1 MGRPRIGAIET
12 GPQERFVA
20 GLAEQETLA
29 ANADA
34 DVTDKFDSVLD
45 EDSDFDVE
53 EDIAFMGEE
62 YDVLDIDDVL
72 DMCNFEKQEFL
83 DS

>member
-1 MGRPRIGAIET
+1 M
-12 GPQERFVA
+12 A
-20 GLAEQETLA
+20 GLAEQETLT
-29 ANADA
+29 ANTDA
-34 DVTDKFDSVLD
+34 DITDKFDSVLD

-72 DMCNFEKQEFL
+72 DMCSFEKQEFL

>member
-1 MGRPRIGAIET
+1 MSRPRTGAIET
-12 GPQERFVA
+12 GPQENYVA

-29 ANADA
+29 ANTDA

-53 EDIAFMGEE
+53 EDIAFKGEE

-72 DMCNFEKQEFL
+72 DMCNFEKREFL

>member
-1 MGRPRIGAIET
+1 MGRPRTGAIET
-12 GPQERFVA
+12 VPQEKFVA
-20 GLAEQETLA
+20 GLAEQEAAA
-29 ANADA
+29 ANADT
-34 DVTDKFDSVLD
+34 DFSDKFDSVLD

-72 DMCNFEKQEFL
+72 DMCNVGKREFL

>member
-1 MGRPRIGAIET
+1 MGRPRTGAIET
-12 GPQERFVA
+12 GPQENYLA
-20 GLAEQETLA
+20 GLAEQETNA
-29 ANADA
+29 ANADS
-34 DVTDKFDSVLD
+34 DISDKFDSVLD

-72 DMCNFEKQEFL
+72 DMCNVGKREHL

>member
-1 MGRPRIGAIET
+1 MARPRTGAIET
-12 GPQERFVA
+12 QPQEKYVA
-20 GLAEQETLA
+20 GLAEQETVA

-34 DVTDKFDSVLD
+34 DLTDKFDSVLD

-72 DMCNFEKQEFL
+72 DMCNVGKREFL